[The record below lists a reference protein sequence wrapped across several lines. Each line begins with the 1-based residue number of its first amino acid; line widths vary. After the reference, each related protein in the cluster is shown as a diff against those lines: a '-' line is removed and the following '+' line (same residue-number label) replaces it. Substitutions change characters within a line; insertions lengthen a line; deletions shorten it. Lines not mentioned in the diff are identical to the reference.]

1 MENAGRES
9 SVCALSVGIG
19 KEERRFLQD
28 IFQGAGW
35 QLFEADERRQALKS
49 LLQNAIQVVIAER
62 DLPMWNWREVL
73 DDIRLLAS
81 PPQLIVAARHADE
94 RLWAEALNIGA
105 YDVLDQP
112 FDRSEVERVVDGARR
127 HFECHGRPAMMRA
140 GA

>member
-105 YDVLDQP
+105 
-112 FDRSEVERVVDGARR
+112 
-127 HFECHGRPAMMRA
+127 
-140 GA
+140 